1 MSLSVVIIGLGQIGM
16 GYDLGLPADSY
27 VMTHARA
34 FQNHPDFIL
43 LGGVDVDAKR
53 RSVFEREYGCKA
65 FANIDS
71 ALKILL
77 PDVVVISVPTELH
90 LNAVKSVFSGC
101 SPKAILCEKPLA
113 YELADARQINSICK
127 EHQCQLFVNYIRR
140 ADPGVLEVKTRLEKG
155 LISHPVKGIA
165 WYSKGLFNNGSHFVD
180 LLTFWLGPI
189 QSFSILRNGRKWGG
203 IDPEPDFL
211 MNFVRG
217 TVYFM
222 AAQEENFS
230 HYSVELLAPS
240 GRLRYERGGE
250 HIAWQSAVKNSL
262 LPEYTSL
269 SMEEEVIPNDLLQ
282 IQKYV
287 TNQLAM
293 SMKGQYGGICSGDE
307 ALQNLEYLSQ
317 LKEI

>member
-53 RSVFEREYGCKA
+53 RSVFEKEYGCKA

-203 IDPEPDFL
+203 IDPEPDFS
-211 MNFVRG
+211 MSFAKG
-217 TVYFM
+217 EIYFM

-230 HYSVELLAPS
+230 HYSVELIAPS

-250 HIAWQSAVKNSL
+250 YIAWQSAVKNSL

-269 SMEEEVIPNDLLQ
+269 SMEEEIIPNDLLM
-282 IQKYV
+282 IQSYIA
-287 TNQLAM
+287 NQLAM
-293 SMKGQYGGICSGDE
+293 SMKGQYGGICSGEE
-307 ALQNLEYLSQ
+307 AIQVLECLSQ
-317 LKEI
+317 LKEK